1 MESAATTSLAP
12 PDDDM
17 PAAKSGKVYSDK
29 VVSFHRLAL
38 TRGTPGS
45 GIRPPEALLRTG
57 MQSIVVLRADAA
69 ILLDWILTPEAA
81 YSQLANLPIDARL
94 DTMSFGWASLCKSG
108 IAGAQE
114 LNGVKG
120 RFRVRD
126 CADTGCRQGWVQ
138 GGHPGNPMT

>member
-1 MESAATTSLAP
+1 MNPATFARKS
-12 PDDDM
+12 DM
-17 PAAKSGKVYSDK
+17 LDVDCL
-29 VVSFHRLAL
+29 VVQARRA
-38 TRGTPGS
+38 G
-45 GIRPPEALLRTG
+45 LRD
-57 MQSIVVLRADAA
+57 VVEQVLV
-69 ILLDWILTPEAA
+69 T
-81 YSQLANLPIDARL
+81 
-94 DTMSFGWASLCKSG
+94 KSG

>member
-1 MESAATTSLAP
+1 MLGQRILCASTKQSSML
-12 PDDDM
+12 
-17 PAAKSGKVYSDK
+17 
-29 VVSFHRLAL
+29 R
-38 TRGTPGS
+38 TRGTS
-45 GIRPPEALLRTG
+45 GA
-57 MQSIVVLRADAA
+57 VVLWKFAKVRSAK
-69 ILLDWILTPEAA
+69 PER
-81 YSQLANLPIDARL
+81 SKCSITR
-94 DTMSFGWASLCKSG
+94 SG

>member
-1 MESAATTSLAP
+1 ML
-12 PDDDM
+12 DVDCL
-17 PAAKSGKVYSDK
+17 
-29 VVSFHRLAL
+29 VVQARRA
-38 TRGTPGS
+38 G
-45 GIRPPEALLRTG
+45 LRD
-57 MQSIVVLRADAA
+57 VVEQVLV
-69 ILLDWILTPEAA
+69 T
-81 YSQLANLPIDARL
+81 
-94 DTMSFGWASLCKSG
+94 KSG

>member
-1 MESAATTSLAP
+1 MNPATFARKS
-12 PDDDM
+12 DM
-17 PAAKSGKVYSDK
+17 LDVDGL
-29 VVSFHRLAL
+29 VVQARRA
-38 TRGTPGS
+38 
-45 GIRPPEALLRTG
+45 
-57 MQSIVVLRADAA
+57 VLRDVVEQEC
-69 ILLDWILTPEAA
+69 WIT
-81 YSQLANLPIDARL
+81 R
-94 DTMSFGWASLCKSG
+94 SG

>member
-1 MESAATTSLAP
+1 MWT
-12 PDDDM
+12 
-17 PAAKSGKVYSDK
+17 VW
-29 VVSFHRLAL
+29 SFKLVARDCAMW
-38 TRGTPGS
+38 S
-45 GIRPPEALLRTG
+45 NKC
-57 MQSIVVLRADAA
+57 
-69 ILLDWILTPEAA
+69 WIT
-81 YSQLANLPIDARL
+81 
-94 DTMSFGWASLCKSG
+94 KSG

>member
-1 MESAATTSLAP
+1 MVSPSEVRHDSRGAIDDESEDADVDQECPGVTL
-12 PDDDM
+12 
-17 PAAKSGKVYSDK
+17 KSP
-29 VVSFHRLAL
+29 R
-38 TRGTPGS
+38 
-45 GIRPPEALLRTG
+45 
-57 MQSIVVLRADAA
+57 
-69 ILLDWILTPEAA
+69 
-81 YSQLANLPIDARL
+81 
-94 DTMSFGWASLCKSG
+94 SG